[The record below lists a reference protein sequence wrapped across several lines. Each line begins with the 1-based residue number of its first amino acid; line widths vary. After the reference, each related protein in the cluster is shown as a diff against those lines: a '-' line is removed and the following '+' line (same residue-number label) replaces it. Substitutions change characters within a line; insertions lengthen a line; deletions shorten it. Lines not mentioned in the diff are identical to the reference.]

1 MLHYGSIWL
10 VNVLYKGLI
19 MKYTQILL
27 LISLLG
33 GTAMAVNF
41 YGKKELVKG
50 TTVGRYAKPGAPVD
64 ITYTA
69 EHANTGDIS
78 DVHIVLTSSLSSG
91 VMHVQVNIDK
101 RLNEITAVSKELLI
115 PLKSS
120 NEKYP
125 IDLKVSADNDGLYYI
140 KLLVSIKDI
149 GFRAFAVPIYVGS
162 RIVKVNKNSMQKT
175 KNGENITV
183 FPAEETIINN
193 PSSN

>member
-1 MLHYGSIWL
+1 
-10 VNVLYKGLI
+10 

-33 GTAMAVNF
+33 GTAMAANF
-41 YGKKELVKG
+41 NGKKELVKG

-78 DVHIVLTSSLSSG
+78 DIHIVLTSSLSSG
-91 VMHVQVNIDK
+91 IMHVQVNIDK

-149 GFRAFAVPIYVGS
+149 GFRAFAVPIYVGN